1 MEEIKNVKDADDV
14 YEYKKQTRIL
24 EQNLDNLN
32 KLLTTIDEVKEII
45 ASDYQEMQPLLL
57 KILTMNMNIAEKLQ
71 TALNDLEVLKSV
83 NLELNEQTKEVYNF
97 LTEFYRKQNGLR
109 SDSYKSDNNEEP
121 NA

>member
-32 KLLTTIDEVKEII
+32 KLLATIDEVKEII

-83 NLELNEQTKEVYNF
+83 NLELNEQTKEVHNF

-109 SDSYKSDNNEEP
+109 SDSYKSGNNEEP

>member
-32 KLLTTIDEVKEII
+32 NLLATIDEVKEII

-57 KILTMNMNIAEKLQ
+57 KILTMNMNSAEKLQ
-71 TALNDLEVLKSV
+71 SALNDLEVLKSV

>member
-14 YEYKKQTRIL
+14 IEYKKQTRIL

-32 KLLTTIDEVKEII
+32 KLLATIDEVKEII
-45 ASDYQEMQPLLL
+45 PIDYQELQPSLL
-57 KILTMNMNIAEKLQ
+57 KILTMNIAEKLQ

-83 NLELNEQTKEVYNF
+83 NLELNKQTEEVYNF
-97 LTEFYRKQNGLR
+97 LTEFYRKQKGLR

>member
-32 KLLTTIDEVKEII
+32 NLLATIDEVKEII

-71 TALNDLEVLKSV
+71 SALNDLEVLKSV